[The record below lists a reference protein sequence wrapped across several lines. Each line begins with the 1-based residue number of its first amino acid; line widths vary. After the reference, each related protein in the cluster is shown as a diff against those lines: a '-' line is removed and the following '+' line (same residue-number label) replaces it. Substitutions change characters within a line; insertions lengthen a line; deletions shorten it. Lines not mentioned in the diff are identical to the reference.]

1 MKSGKLKGSLIA
13 LLATICFSNVYIFS
27 KLAMQ
32 DVSLASFGILWF
44 GFALTY
50 NLIFYWF
57 FTDRTKFS
65 SLSSKAKHKL
75 LFIGLSELLSTS
87 AFFLAVKVTPNPAI
101 VSFLANTS
109 PVFVIAISFLFLS
122 IRYNWLSILGVFI
135 TLLGVGLINYT
146 ETGFDLTSFLN
157 IGSVAALIFSFF
169 YGASLV
175 IAGKDKSIIPTSF
188 ITICRNLF
196 LWLGFIVY
204 HFISNNQAEY
214 HTMSVLYMALGSFLG
229 PFLGVYL
236 TFKSL
241 KFVDASITTII
252 GTARSLF
259 IILGAFLFLQI
270 LPNTYELIGGS
281 LTIVGIIIIT
291 GYDYIKKGANH

>member
-65 SLSSKAKHKL
+65 SLSSKAKRKL

-101 VSFLANTS
+101 VSFCEYKS
-109 PVFVIAISFLFLS
+109 RFCHCHQFSFLK
-122 IRYNWLSILGVFI
+122 Y
-135 TLLGVGLINYT
+135 TLQLVEYSGSLYH
-146 ETGFDLTSFLN
+146 L
-157 IGSVAALIFSFF
+157 IGSRF
-169 YGASLV
+169 
-175 IAGKDKSIIPTSF
+175 D
-188 ITICRNLF
+188 
-196 LWLGFIVY
+196 
-204 HFISNNQAEY
+204 
-214 HTMSVLYMALGSFLG
+214 
-229 PFLGVYL
+229 
-236 TFKSL
+236 
-241 KFVDASITTII
+241 
-252 GTARSLF
+252 
-259 IILGAFLFLQI
+259 
-270 LPNTYELIGGS
+270 
-281 LTIVGIIIIT
+281 
-291 GYDYIKKGANH
+291 